1 MHLSQRLAG
10 IDYMRYYAGMTSI
23 HPTSVLGSHLRR
35 WRERAGLTQSQVANQ
50 IGVIQTTISFW
61 EIGRHGI
68 PTAQL
73 ARLAQMYG
81 VSGDELGA
89 ALLSV
94 APQQAAA

>member
-1 MHLSQRLAG
+1 MTFT
-10 IDYMRYYAGMTSI
+10 YPTSI
-23 HPTSVLGSHLRR
+23 LGAHLRR
-35 WRERAGLTQSQVANQ
+35 WRERAGMTQSQVASRL
-50 IGVIQTTISFW
+50 GVIQTTISYW
-61 EIGRHGI
+61 EVGRNGV

-73 ARLAQMYG
+73 ATLAAMYG

>member
-1 MHLSQRLAG
+1 MH
-10 IDYMRYYAGMTSI
+10 YYARMTSI
-23 HPTSVLGSHLRR
+23 HSTSVLGCHLRR
-35 WRERAGLTQSQVANQ
+35 WRERAGLTQVQVASR

-68 PTAQL
+68 PTSQL
-73 ARLAQMYG
+73 ATLARMYG